1 MVLWEGHCHMVER
14 ANQFPQFVPLE
25 KSRGWPHS
33 KAESSYSWAMPL
45 PHRPLIGL
53 HGALNTVL
61 GASESLQ
68 APSKRLR
75 YVTEACHGKRGK
87 SLQPKGRAYQGQD
100 PHSRCQAR
108 GQAAVSGPNSMPPFP
123 TSQSPGQLK
132 TPQEQR
138 KQTNLTRHPTLVTTL
153 AGGLCCL
160 IGCHCHS
167 SSGPA

>member
-1 MVLWEGHCHMVER
+1 MVLWEGHMVER

-33 KAESSYSWAMPL
+33 KAESSYSWAVPL

-75 YVTEACHGKRGK
+75 I
-87 SLQPKGRAYQGQD
+87 SLKPVMEKEGRACSPKVELIRGRTHTADARPGAKQLFQD
-100 PHSRCQAR
+100 QILCLLFLPPRAQA
-108 GQAAVSGPNSMPPFP
+108 S
-123 TSQSPGQLK
+123 
-132 TPQEQR
+132 
-138 KQTNLTRHPTLVTTL
+138 
-153 AGGLCCL
+153 
-160 IGCHCHS
+160 
-167 SSGPA
+167 